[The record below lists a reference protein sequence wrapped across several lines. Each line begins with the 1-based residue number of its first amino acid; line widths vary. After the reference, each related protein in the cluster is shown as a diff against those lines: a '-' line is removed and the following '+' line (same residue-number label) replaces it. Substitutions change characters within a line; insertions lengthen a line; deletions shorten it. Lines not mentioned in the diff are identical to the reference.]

1 MKKLL
6 LNILI
11 LFSIL
16 LTPLHS
22 AYGQAVKPDKVS
34 TAIYHDVV
42 GPIKDFPVLTAE
54 ELAAEEFEEKIER
67 NEELKERKYPYAATA
82 LPK

>member
-1 MKKLL
+1 MKNLF

-16 LTPLHS
+16 LTHMYS
-22 AYGQAVKPDKVS
+22 AYGQAIKPDKVS

-42 GPIKDFPVLTAE
+42 GPIKDFPALTAE
-54 ELAAEEFEEKIER
+54 ELEAERFEEK
-67 NEELKERKYPYAATA
+67 K
-82 LPK
+82 